1 MGRTTVW
8 TAMVGCRGQL
18 ASWRRVTPAVARAQR
33 KVQSW
38 GMGDG
43 EGPEEWGLGRR
54 PRCAL
59 RSRGERKPQELS
71 QQRGLTGLAAE
82 LN

>member
-43 EGPEEWGLGRR
+43 EGPPGVGPWPEAEM
-54 PRCAL
+54 C
-59 RSRGERKPQELS
+59 SQE
-71 QQRGLTGLAAE
+71 QG
-82 LN
+82 